1 MINRMFIGCDS
12 DENDYLQLD
21 TEEDMLYVQISDR
34 GKVSGIS
41 IKSLAKIEMLID
53 CLNAAKKDLS
63 R

>member
-1 MINRMFIGCDS
+1 MANKMFIGCDS

-21 TEEDMLYVQISDR
+21 TEEDMLYVEISD
-34 GKVSGIS
+34 GGEVSGIS

-53 CLNAAKKDLS
+53 CLEKAKKELS